1 MGPVIF
7 LLLAAAPEASPYAE
21 LLSAHVEDGVVDYAG
36 LSKRSAEL
44 KQVVAAIGAA
54 TLPKAREDQIGF
66 LVDAYNLLVLSEV
79 VRLGQ
84 PKSVLDVK
92 DFFSAPR
99 HRVAGETMSLDQ
111 LEKQRILPLAKDPRL
126 HFALVCGARGCP
138 ILEREPWTR
147 GRLEDRLQRA
157 TRRYLAS
164 PHGLRVGPSGLHLSK
179 IFEWYGQ
186 DFGGEAGVRA
196 LIHSDGPKA
205 AQAVAKD
212 AKITY
217 LEYDWRLNGP

>member
-1 MGPVIF
+1 MGPVIV

-21 LLSAHVEDGVVDYAG
+21 ILSAHVKDGVVDYPG
-36 LSKRSAEL
+36 LSKRRAEL
-44 KQVVAAIGAA
+44 ERVVAAIGAA
-54 TLPKAREDQIGF
+54 TLPKAKEDQIGF
-66 LVDAYNLLVLSEV
+66 WVDAYNLLVLSEV

-92 DFFSAPR
+92 DFFSGVR
-99 HRVAGETMSLDQ
+99 HQVAGETLSLDQ

-126 HFALVCGARGCP
+126 HFALVCGAKGCP

-147 GRLEDRLQRA
+147 GRLEDRLQQA
-157 TRRYLAS
+157 ARRYLAS
-164 PHGLRVGPSGLHLSK
+164 PHGLRVSPQGLSLSK
-179 IFEWYGQ
+179 IFEWYAQ

-196 LIHSDGPKA
+196 LIQSDGPKA

>member
-1 MGPVIF
+1 MGPVI
-7 LLLAAAPEASPYAE
+7 LLLLVAAPEVSPYAE
-21 LLSAHVEDGVVDYAG
+21 LLAAHVKDGVVDYPG
-36 LSKRSAEL
+36 LSKRKAEL
-44 KQVVAAIGAA
+44 EQVVAAIGSA
-54 TLPKAREDQIGF
+54 TLPKGREDQIGF
-66 LVDAYNLLVLSEV
+66 LVDAYNLLVLAEV

-92 DFFSAPR
+92 DFFSAAR
-99 HRVAGETMSLDQ
+99 HRVAGETLSLDQ

-126 HFALVCGARGCP
+126 HFALVCGAKGCP

-147 GRLEDRLQRA
+147 GRLEDRLQQA

-164 PHGLRVGPSGLHLSK
+164 PHGLRVGPSGLSLSK

-196 LIHSDGPKA
+196 LIQGDGPKT
-205 AQAVAKD
+205 AQGVAKA